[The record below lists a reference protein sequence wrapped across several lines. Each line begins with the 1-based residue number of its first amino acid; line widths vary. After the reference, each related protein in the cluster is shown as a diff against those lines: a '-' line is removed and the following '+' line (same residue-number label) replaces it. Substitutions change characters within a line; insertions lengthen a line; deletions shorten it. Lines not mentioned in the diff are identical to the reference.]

1 MDRFNNQV
9 LKEAIHLCAF
19 ENGLLNYCFVMSSK
33 NLQGL
38 YRIFHQTIVYQTS
51 YYIIRTLS

>member
-33 NLQGL
+33 TCKDYTEYFIKLL
-38 YRIFHQTIVYQTS
+38 CIKRHITS
-51 YYIIRTLS
+51 LEH